1 MKESLNVEGLRPV
14 DIVNEKEDTEVK
26 SKLLGMSSLIY
37 RANIKDT
44 IVSSFWTSDL
54 WFLGSTYMQLPILVH
69 FQTVRGPFG
78 PESNWTFAQH
88 YFCTTIGNSTRIRN
102 V

>member
-26 SKLLGMSSLIY
+26 SKLLGMGSYLAKFY
-37 RANIKDT
+37 RAHT
-44 IVSSFWTSDL
+44 WSC
-54 WFLGSTYMQLPILVH
+54 
-69 FQTVRGPFG
+69 
-78 PESNWTFAQH
+78 A
-88 YFCTTIGNSTRIRN
+88 IGTPNFVIRTRVRN

>member
-54 WFLGSTYMQLPILVH
+54 WFVG
-69 FQTVRGPFG
+69 
-78 PESNWTFAQH
+78 
-88 YFCTTIGNSTRIRN
+88 
-102 V
+102 

>member
-1 MKESLNVEGLRPV
+1 MAARSSSFQILEFFKTLPEYSQMKESFNVEGLRPV

-54 WFLGSTYMQLPILVH
+54 WFL
-69 FQTVRGPFG
+69 R
-78 PESNWTFAQH
+78 
-88 YFCTTIGNSTRIRN
+88 
-102 V
+102 